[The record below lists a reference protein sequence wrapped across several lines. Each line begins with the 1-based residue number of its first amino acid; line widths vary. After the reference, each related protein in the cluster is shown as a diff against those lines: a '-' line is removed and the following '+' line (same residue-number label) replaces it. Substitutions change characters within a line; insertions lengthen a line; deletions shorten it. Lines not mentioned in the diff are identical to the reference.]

1 MADISRDDSDELYR
15 VMVCYG
21 RPSIAFAMLQLWE
34 RPWSPTALRYAYR
47 RLHVA
52 LAIGCDVLE
61 ATPEATVRN
70 HVTHN
75 AIRYDE

>member
-1 MADISRDDSDELYR
+1 MSGDISREDSDALYC

-34 RPWSPTALRYAYR
+34 RPWSSSALRYAYH

-61 ATPEATVRN
+61 VRDDLNEPTVDCGEAF
-70 HVTHN
+70 
-75 AIRYDE
+75 AE